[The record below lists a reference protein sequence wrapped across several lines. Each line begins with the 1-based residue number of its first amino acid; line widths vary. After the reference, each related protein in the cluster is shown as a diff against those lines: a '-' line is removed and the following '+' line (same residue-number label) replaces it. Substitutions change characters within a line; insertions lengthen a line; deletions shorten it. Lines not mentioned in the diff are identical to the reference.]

1 LHIAQTPISSHCA
14 VTFAGLLLNRF
25 DCFVSNIFAFHG
37 NERRKGSKENGEKS
51 KERAE
56 RKK

>member
-1 LHIAQTPISSHCA
+1 M
-14 VTFAGLLLNRF
+14 GF
-25 DCFVSNIFAFHG
+25 DCFVSNLLAFHG

>member
-1 LHIAQTPISSHCA
+1 M
-14 VTFAGLLLNRF
+14 FAGLFLRRF
-25 DCFVSNIFAFHG
+25 DCFVPNVFAFLE
-37 NERRKGSKENGEKS
+37 NEGRKGSKENGEKS

>member
-1 LHIAQTPISSHCA
+1 
-14 VTFAGLLLNRF
+14 LLIGF
-25 DCFVSNIFAFHG
+25 DRFVSNLLAFHG